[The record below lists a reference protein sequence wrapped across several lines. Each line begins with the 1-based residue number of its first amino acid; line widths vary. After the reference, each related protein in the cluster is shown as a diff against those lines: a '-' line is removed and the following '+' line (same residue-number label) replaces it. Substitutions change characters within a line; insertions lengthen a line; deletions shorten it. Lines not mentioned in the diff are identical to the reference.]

1 MNKIKQKSFPKLIL
15 VSLSLILVL
24 ESIFLVIMVKRID
37 KLPKNLPEMAI
48 LSLEPRE
55 GSFQISKEFE
65 VKIILD
71 TGGFETDATDVRLKF
86 DPQILAVN
94 KIQEGKVYDNYPAK
108 RIDQQ
113 DGTIIINGITSLNKT
128 FKGKGIFASIYF
140 KGLKPGKA
148 SLIFEYAPDSTIDS
162 NVVASKI
169 AKDVLGEVGGASL
182 EIN

>member
-1 MNKIKQKSFPKLIL
+1 MGKVKQKSFPKLIL
-15 VSLSLILVL
+15 VSLSFVLVL
-24 ESIFLVIMVKRID
+24 ESILLVIMVKKID
-37 KLPKNLPEMAI
+37 KPPKDLPEMAA
-48 LSLEPRE
+48 LSFEPE
-55 GSFQISKEFE
+55 QGSFQISQEFE
-65 VKIILD
+65 VKIILN
-71 TGGFETDATDVRLKF
+71 TGSFETDATDVRLKF

-94 KIQEGKVYDNYPAK
+94 KIQEGKIYDSYPAK

-140 KGLKPGKA
+140 KGLKSGKT
-148 SLIFEYAPDSTIDS
+148 SLILEYAPDSTIDS

-169 AKDVLGEVGGASL
+169 ARDVLGGVGGASI